1 MNILSLT
8 LNEFS
13 DGLEHIV
20 EYVHWEVDGIKGTT
34 KLDPPKSIFKPLAEL
49 TDAEVI
55 AWVYAKDAK
64 KIEKF
69 KRNKRLS
76 KAVPF
81 GEVPAL
87 SDEAEEAKK
96 DYWVEWATQR
106 LAQHVL
112 LKGREEVV
120 EDQPT
125 GEQVFNEEAGVMED
139 VLAPVIVQ
147 TAIDPIPE
155 YVEVTVYDDEGNAST
170 ETVRN
175 PLVEADEAERAKAL
189 EILEMYAW
197 L

>member
-1 MNILSLT
+1 MKILSLT

-20 EYVHWEVDGIKGTT
+20 EYVHWEVDGIKGNT
-34 KLDPPKSIFKPLAEL
+34 KLDPPKSIFKPLATL

-106 LAQHVL
+106 LAQHIL
-112 LKGREEVV
+112 LEGREEVV

-139 VLAPVIVQ
+139 VLAPVVVQ
-147 TAIDPIPE
+147 TAIDPVPE

-175 PLVEADEAERAKAL
+175 PLVEADEAERAKAQ
-189 EILEMYAW
+189 EILEMYA
-197 L
+197 

>member
-1 MNILSLT
+1 MKILSLT

-20 EYVHWEVDGIKGTT
+20 EYVHWEVDGIRGTT

-106 LAQHVL
+106 LAQHIL

-125 GEQVFNEEAGVMED
+125 GEQVFNEETGEMED
-139 VLAPVIVQ
+139 VLSPVIVQ
-147 TAIDPIPE
+147 TAIDPSPE
-155 YVEVTVYDDEGNAST
+155 YVEVTVYDEEGNAST

-189 EILEMYAW
+189 EILEMYA
-197 L
+197 